1 MPDSPG
7 HPGMGRGLGSQATLA
22 SSVRSFCPSFL
33 AGPFPLPDIPPPAP
47 LSRGPFSGFSRF
59 PGGPFKRPQVGEAF
73 CGLSCP
79 QQGGPWR
86 IPTTSHCHCYGDG
99 TL

>member
-22 SSVRSFCPSFL
+22 SSIRSFCPSFL

-47 LSRGPFSGFSRF
+47 PFEGALLWVLQVSRRPLQEASSG
-59 PGGPFKRPQVGEAF
+59 GGLLWTV
-73 CGLSCP
+73 L
-79 QQGGPWR
+79 
-86 IPTTSHCHCYGDG
+86 PTAGRALAHPHHQP
-99 TL
+99 LPLLR